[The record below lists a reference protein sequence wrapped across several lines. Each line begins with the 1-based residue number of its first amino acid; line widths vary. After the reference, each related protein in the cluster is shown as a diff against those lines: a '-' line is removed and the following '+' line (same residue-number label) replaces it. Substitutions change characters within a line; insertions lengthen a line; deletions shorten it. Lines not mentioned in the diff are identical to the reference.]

1 MAEIRPI
8 SELQRKIGEL
18 SKLAIDT
25 REPIYLTK
33 NGSKHLVLIDAEEFD
48 RIDAAARKAR

>member
-18 SKLAIDT
+18 SKLAIET
-25 REPIYLTK
+25 KKPIYLTK

-48 RIDAAARKAR
+48 RIYAAAKRAR